1 VTVDSAA
8 FGRIH
13 RPTACRLHFTA
24 VKFVTLSA
32 DGDMRFLLCGIY
44 LHDSTSI
51 RLRFDHTT
59 TIRRPALR
67 PLAYLGVGCCTE
79 A

>member
-1 VTVDSAA
+1 VTDDSAA
-8 FGRIH
+8 FARIH

-24 VKFVTLSA
+24 VKFVTVSA

-51 RLRFDHTT
+51 RPHNDHSTT
-59 TIRRPALR
+59 CVTTVVLPVCGL
-67 PLAYLGVGCCTE
+67 LHWSLN
-79 A
+79 